1 MLGQGEGKMERKGT
15 KQRSVFMCLTKP
27 CSNNPMVRWGCAFC
41 NKWLIPVNNHPSWS
55 RALWSPWPG
64 PRELLHAP
72 PCPLPAD
79 SWDRSQSDAV
89 FWMSSWTY
97 QFYPKSSTQLGLFF
111 LRVTPKAN
119 WAREEPKPWPNQM
132 INWLISSST
141 PRLNRKARQPSLPMS
156 RRTSEVRYLEI
167 HSVSAT
173 GKASFDNQPQSGQVT
188 VCCRGGPW
196 PAILQGPQLRGAG
209 CLSRGTS
216 QDRFRKFSSHK
227 KVTSLSLGKFL

>member
-1 MLGQGEGKMERKGT
+1 MPFVTNGSFQSITIHPEAGRCEAPGLGPESCYTPHPALSRLTAGTEARVMLCFE
-15 KQRSVFMCLTKP
+15 CL
-27 CSNNPMVRWGCAFC
+27 
-41 NKWLIPVNNHPSWS
+41 
-55 RALWSPWPG
+55 
-64 PRELLHAP
+64 
-72 PCPLPAD
+72 
-79 SWDRSQSDAV
+79 
-89 FWMSSWTY
+89 SWTY